1 MKVLKVLGVLL
12 AVAISAQSFA
22 ETLGRSR
29 PSTATTYA
37 NVTIKPGPAE
47 KFKWING
54 LCFDLQV
61 NSAGVIEDYNQA
73 IVTCPRLPDYSQV
86 QSAYADRKIF
96 SVPPH
101 VPGSI
106 CLRNASYW
114 TWAESVGPIG
124 SECRAPNA
132 DGTYLM
138 GKRF

>member
-1 MKVLKVLGVLL
+1 MNVLKVLGVLL
-12 AVAISAQSFA
+12 AVAISMQSFA
-22 ETLGRSR
+22 ENLGRSR

-37 NVTIKPGPAE
+37 NVTTKPGPAE

-73 IVTCPRLPDYSQV
+73 IVTCPRLRDYSQV
-86 QSAYADRKIF
+86 QSSYADRKSF

-101 VPGSI
+101 VPGWI
-106 CLRNASYW
+106 CLTKAYW

-124 SECRAPNA
+124 SECRARSA

-138 GKRF
+138 GKRI